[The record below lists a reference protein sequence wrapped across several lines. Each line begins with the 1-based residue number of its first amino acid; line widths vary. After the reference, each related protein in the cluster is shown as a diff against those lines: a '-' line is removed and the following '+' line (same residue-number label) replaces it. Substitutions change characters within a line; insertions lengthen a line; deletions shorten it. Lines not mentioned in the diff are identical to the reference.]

1 MNRPFYE
8 VMLNMLYDDL
18 LVIKDLNKTITD
30 GRTQT
35 IRRVE
40 NGEFQIDISTLK
52 NGDVD
57 DMFIMKIERKGAII

>member
-1 MNRPFYE
+1 
-8 VMLNMLYDDL
+8 MLYDDL